1 MDIQQ
6 ITVSLTPAA
15 AARLIKAHMS
25 YAELIHEERHR
36 ADEKEIAILIY
47 EKYYMRNN
55 SQAGLTVTIS
65 NFDGPTRVNII
76 SFAGGQGLLGL
87 SWGASGQFAG
97 KVAEILASY
106 RV

>member
-97 KVAEILASY
+97 KVAEILAPY